1 MTNKLEFQAGPS
13 DDREM
18 REHADPIMAILA
30 RLHDDPAIAD
40 MVALRQSRPDLR
52 DAAVKAEAHRN
63 AYGWSASQD
72 GVGALE
78 RIALLTIAGAH
89 AMIVAIFPVSSLDDV
104 DAKVAM
110 QPSRDWLVSWQG
122 SGDYARG
129 RIAQAAFNPGQ
140 LAVPREPDI
149 HEPDIHERESA
160 LYPWPVSGF
169 DLAAEIESLPNRS
182 IYTSQQLPVLAS
194 FAAEGIDMGAVL
206 GKARDYFAA
215 ADRLFAEALRP
226 SPAMHRTRLAAEG
239 ALIAAHLSCAQIA
252 VWPARRGT
260 GDRDAKLAVQELVN
274 GRAKTADPLHLQ
286 AAIRHGFTFTGTV
299 SRGAPQLFVEVKLGE
314 WVGNV

>member
-1 MTNKLEFQAGPS
+1 MNNKLEFQTGPH
-13 DDREM
+13 DDREI
-18 REHADPIMAILA
+18 REHADPITAILA

-63 AYGWSASQD
+63 AYGWSVSQD

-110 QPSRDWLVSWQG
+110 QPNREWLQSWQG
-122 SGDYARG
+122 SGDYVRG
-129 RIAQAAFNPGQ
+129 RIAQAAFHPGQ
-140 LAVPREPDI
+140 LAVPPQPDVS
-149 HEPDIHERESA
+149 ERESA
-160 LYPWPVSGF
+160 LYPWPVSVF
-169 DLAAEIESLPNRS
+169 DLEAEVASLPNRQ
-182 IYTSQQLPVLAS
+182 IYTPEQLPVLAA
-194 FAAEGIDMGAVL
+194 FAAEGLDMKAAL
-206 GKARDYFAA
+206 EKARDYFAA

-239 ALIAAHLSCAQIA
+239 ALIAAYLACAQIA

-260 GDRDAKLAVQELVN
+260 GDRDAKLAMQALVN
-274 GRAKTADPLHLQ
+274 GRATTADPLHMQ
-286 AAIRHGFTFTGTV
+286 AAVRYGATFT
-299 SRGAPQLFVEVKLGE
+299 SRVCLAEPRLFADTKLAE
-314 WVGNV
+314 WVANV

>member
-1 MTNKLEFQAGPS
+1 MTNKLEFQAVPQ
-13 DDREM
+13 DDRESH
-18 REHADPIMAILA
+18 EHADPIMALLA

-52 DAAVKAEAHRN
+52 DAAVKAVAHRN
-63 AYGWSASQD
+63 AYGWSVSQD
-72 GVGALE
+72 GIGALE

-89 AMIVAIFPVSSLDDV
+89 AMIVAIFPVGNLDDV

-110 QPSRDWLVSWQG
+110 QPNREWLANWQG
-122 SGDYARG
+122 SGDYVRG
-129 RIAQAAFNPGQ
+129 RIAQAAFSPGQ
-140 LAVPREPDI
+140 LAVPPQ
-149 HEPDIHERESA
+149 PNVSERESA
-160 LYPWPVSGF
+160 LYPWPVTGF
-169 DLAAEIESLPNRS
+169 DLDAEIESLPTRE
-182 IYTSQQLPVLAS
+182 IYTPEQLPMLAA
-194 FAAEGIDMGAVL
+194 FAAEGLDMKAAL
-206 GKARDYFAA
+206 EKARDYFAA

-239 ALIAAHLSCAQIA
+239 ALIAAYLSCAQIA

-274 GRAKTADPLHLQ
+274 GRATTDDPLHLQ

-299 SRGAPQLFVEVKLGE
+299 SRGSPQLFVEVKLSQ

>member
-1 MTNKLEFQAGPS
+1 MTNKLEFQPGPS
-13 DDREM
+13 DDREI

-40 MVALRQSRPDLR
+40 MVALRLSRPDLR

-63 AYGWSASQD
+63 AYGWSVSQD

-89 AMIVAIFPVSSLDDV
+89 AMIVAIFPVGNLDDV

-110 QPSRDWLVSWQG
+110 QPSRDWLANWQG
-122 SGDYARG
+122 SGDYVRG
-129 RIAQAAFNPGQ
+129 RIAQAAFSPGQ
-140 LAVPREPDI
+140 LAVPPQPDVS
-149 HEPDIHERESA
+149 ERESA
-160 LYPWPVSGF
+160 VYPWPVNGF
-169 DLAAEIESLPNRS
+169 DLDAEVESLPSRG
-182 IYTSQQLPVLAS
+182 IYTPEQLPVLAA
-194 FAAEGIDMGAVL
+194 FAAEGLDMRAVL
-206 GKARDYFAA
+206 AKARDYFAA

-239 ALIAAHLSCAQIA
+239 ALIAGYLSCAQIA

-260 GDRDAKLAVQELVN
+260 GDRDAKLAVQELIN
-274 GRAKTADPLHLQ
+274 GRARTADPLHMQ
-286 AAIRHGFTFTGTV
+286 AAIRHGFTFTSTV
-299 SRGAPQLFVEVKLGE
+299 LRGAPHVFVEVRLGE
-314 WVGNV
+314 WMENI

>member
-1 MTNKLEFQAGPS
+1 MTNKLEFQAVPQ
-13 DDREM
+13 DDREI
-18 REHADPIMAILA
+18 REHADPITAILA

-52 DAAVKAEAHRN
+52 DAAVKAEAHRS

-89 AMIVAIFPVSSLDDV
+89 AMIVAIFPVESIDDV

-110 QPSRDWLVSWQG
+110 EPTRKWLESWQG
-122 SGDYARG
+122 TGDFLRG
-129 RIAQAAFNPGQ
+129 RIAQAAFSPGQ
-140 LAVPREPDI
+140 LAVPRQPDVS
-149 HEPDIHERESA
+149 DRESA

-169 DLAAEIESLPNRS
+169 DLEAEVASLPNRE
-182 IYTSQQLPVLAS
+182 IYTPAQLPVLAA
-194 FAAEGIDMGAVL
+194 FAAEGLNMRAVL
-206 GKARDYFAA
+206 EKARDYFAA

-239 ALIAAHLSCAQIA
+239 ALIAGYLACAQIA

-260 GDRDAKLAVQELVN
+260 GDRDAKLAMQALVN
-274 GRAKTADPLHLQ
+274 GRATTADPLHMQ
-286 AAIRHGFTFTGTV
+286 AAVRYGATFTSRV
-299 SRGAPQLFVEVKLGE
+299 SLAEPRLFADVPMGE
-314 WVGNV
+314 WMANV

>member
-1 MTNKLEFQAGPS
+1 MTNKLEFQPGPS

-63 AYGWSASQD
+63 AYGWSVSQD

-89 AMIVAIFPVSSLDDV
+89 AMIVAIFPVGNLDDV

-110 QPSRDWLVSWQG
+110 QPTRKWLESWQRT
-122 SGDYARG
+122 GDFVRG
-129 RIAQAAFNPGQ
+129 RIVQAAFSPGQ
-140 LAVPREPDI
+140 LAVPPEP
-149 HEPDIHERESA
+149 EVSERESA

-169 DLAAEIESLPNRS
+169 DLDAEVENLPTRQ
-182 IYTSQQLPVLAS
+182 IYTPEQLPVLAA
-194 FAAEGIDMGAVL
+194 FAAEGLDMRAVL
-206 GKARDYFAA
+206 EKARDYFAA
-215 ADRLFAEALRP
+215 ADRLFMEALRP

-239 ALIAAHLSCAQIA
+239 ALIAAYLSCAQIA

-274 GRAKTADPLHLQ
+274 GRAKTADPLHMQ

-299 SRGAPQLFVEVKLGE
+299 SRGAPKLFVEVKLGE

>member
-1 MTNKLEFQAGPS
+1 MTNKLEFQAGPQ
-13 DDREM
+13 DDRET
-18 REHADPIMAILA
+18 RQHADPITAILA

-52 DAAVKAEAHRN
+52 DAAVKAEAHRS

-78 RIALLTIAGAH
+78 RIALLTISGAH
-89 AMIVAIFPVSSLDDV
+89 AMIVAIFPVGNLDDV

-110 QPSRDWLVSWQG
+110 QPSRDWLQSWQG
-122 SGDYARG
+122 SGDFVRG
-129 RIAQAAFNPGQ
+129 RIMQAAFSPGQ
-140 LAVPREPDI
+140 LAVPPQPDVS
-149 HEPDIHERESA
+149 ERESA
-160 LYPWPVSGF
+160 LYPWPVNGF
-169 DLAAEIESLPNRS
+169 DLDAEVESLPSRR
-182 IYTSQQLPVLAS
+182 IYTPEQLPVLAA
-194 FAAEGIDMGAVL
+194 FAAEGLDMKAVL
-206 GKARDYFAA
+206 AKARDYFAA

-239 ALIAAHLSCAQIA
+239 ALIAAYLACSQIA

-260 GDRDAKLAVQELVN
+260 GDRDAKLAVQEVIN
-274 GRAKTADPLHLQ
+274 GRAKTADPLHMQ

-299 SRGAPQLFVEVKLGE
+299 SRGASHLFVEAQLGE
-314 WVGNV
+314 WAGNV